1 VTHPDLHAELRAPP
15 LAVSVPELFR
25 RQPTLAWLGVF
36 FGLGLVPMLIA
47 AGQDP
52 RVLDGAEVWLKPS
65 KFLMSLS
72 VYAFTNAW
80 FFGYVDEADRRGP
93 TARWI
98 VRTITTTSLLEM
110 AYILLQASRGERSH
124 FNMADPVHA
133 ALYLL
138 MGLGALLLVG
148 ASIPLAALIAR
159 RPQPGLRPAFRDAV
173 VIGLVLTTVLGGG
186 FGGYMSSRMS
196 HWVGPEPSSP
206 GLPFFG
212 WSTTGGD
219 LRPPHFFGIHAEQ
232 ALPVFAAL
240 VPGRGLGG
248 RVMAWLAAAGY
259 VAFTAWVF
267 ARSVAGEP
275 FIAL

>member
-1 VTHPDLHAELRAPP
+1 MTHSDLRAPP
-15 LAVSVPELFR
+15 FAFAVPEVFR

-36 FGLGLVPMLIA
+36 FGLCLVPTLIA
-47 AGQDP
+47 ASLDP
-52 RVLDGAEVWLKPS
+52 RTLDGAEVWLKPS

-80 FFGYVDEADRRGP
+80 FFGYVDEAHRRGP
-93 TARWI
+93 TARGI
-98 VRTITTTSLLEM
+98 VRTITAASLLEM

-133 ALYLL
+133 MLFLL
-138 MGLGALLLVG
+138 MGLGAVLLVG
-148 ASIPLAALIAR
+148 ASIPLAVLVAR
-159 RPQPGLRPAFRDAV
+159 RPQPGVRPAFRDAV
-173 VIGLVLTTVLGGG
+173 VIGLVLTTLLGGG
-186 FGGYMSSRMS
+186 LGGYMSARMS
-196 HWVGPEPSSP
+196 HWVGPAPATP

-232 ALPVFAAL
+232 ALPFFAAL
-240 VPGRGLGG
+240 VPGRGLLS
-248 RVMAWLAAAGY
+248 RLVIWAAAGAY
-259 VAFTAWVF
+259 VVFTLWVF

-275 FIAL
+275 FITV